1 MSENKKKKK
10 NEETDNE
17 HIKETVSTE
26 EAKEPDTSAETTEE
40 SKTVKEKE
48 PDPKD
53 VLIEKLEN
61 QLLRTAAE
69 YDNYRKRTAKERM
82 EMEPEI
88 TAKVVSEFLP
98 VLDNLERALQAET
111 TDQNYKKGIELIHES
126 FMDTLKKLGVEEI
139 PTEGVPFDPSC
150 HQAVQQ
156 VASE

>member
-82 EMEPEI
+82 EMERKSLRRWYPN
-88 TAKVVSEFLP
+88 FY
-98 VLDNLERALQAET
+98 R
-111 TDQNYKKGIELIHES
+111 
-126 FMDTLKKLGVEEI
+126 
-139 PTEGVPFDPSC
+139 C
-150 HQAVQQ
+150 
-156 VASE
+156 